1 MVGDNLTRA
10 QPANDEYY
18 FDGWGFGPIAEVTF
32 PPLPQPVIVA
42 AALYFRETNYLL
54 TIVY

>member
-18 FDGWGFGPIAEVTF
+18 FDGWGFGAIAEVTF

-42 AALYFRETNYLL
+42 TALYFRETIY
-54 TIVY
+54 

>member
-1 MVGDNLTRA
+1 MN
-10 QPANDEYY
+10 NY
-18 FDGWGFGPIAEVTF
+18 FDGWGFGPMAEVTF

-42 AALYFRETNYLL
+42 AALDFRETNYLL